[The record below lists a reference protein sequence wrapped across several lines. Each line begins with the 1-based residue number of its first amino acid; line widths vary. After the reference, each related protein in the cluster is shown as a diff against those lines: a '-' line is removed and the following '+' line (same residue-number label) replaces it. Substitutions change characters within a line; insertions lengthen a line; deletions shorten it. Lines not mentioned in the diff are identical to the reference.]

1 MKIKWD
7 VKRPII
13 RHIRN
18 QNWLL
23 HIQIAF
29 ILSPNFYSW
38 YSKHPGV
45 TIDSPV
51 FPAFL
56 IYSAHHPTN
65 LLVLNL
71 LWNQFPCTWKIRS
84 SRPPWLHTE
93 VWGQPGWYELDS
105 HTSKTN
111 EILNLILHLKNIYL
125 MCTCVCLRGW
135 RCVHYMHAR
144 ACRG

>member
-7 VKRPII
+7 VKIHII

-105 HTSKTN
+105 HTSKTKWN
-111 EILNLILHLKNIYL
+111 SEPYPTFKKYLPYVHMCVSERMEMRSLH
-125 MCTCVCLRGW
+125 
-135 RCVHYMHAR
+135 
-144 ACRG
+144 ACKSL